1 MNSFRLSKRWPHLV
15 AVIFATYAL
24 VLLGNVYR
32 SQDQLRSAAEA
43 RLLADNRQ
51 LAAVLSDFVADQ
63 RNTALDLAASHE
75 IESYLVNKALGMSLR
90 YGLYANLDAIEDRFR
105 GKSEQ
110 KKVRGVPVYQR
121 IIYFD
126 ETGTPVADTA
136 AGEAAVEL
144 PAGAKDSP
152 RLVIDN
158 VRGQL
163 VASAPVLHRDTS
175 NGSVVTISDL
185 GLLYRFLLNATPEG
199 DIRQILLT
207 ESGQELTTTGKQPS
221 LSTIEAKALVQL
233 PVDKLSSLASLPTL
247 HRLADGHGMA
257 IRVPIVELPLSLAT
271 VLDEAEV
278 FGHITS
284 RRFIYAASA
293 VPLIILLAALMFSRI
308 QRRAEKFEQDFTE
321 SDQRRAALQGQNQV
335 LADEIARREAVEC
348 ELREKSSQLEVMTD
362 ELRESALQAE
372 LASRA
377 KSDFLAT
384 MSHEIRTPMNGIIGM
399 TDLVLE
405 TPLNDEQQEYLNIVK
420 TSADGL
426 LVIIN
431 DILDFS
437 KIEAGKLS
445 LESIPFNLSTLIRN
459 TLKPLAVHAAEKGLE
474 LLSEIPPDV
483 PAELIGDAGRLRQIL
498 VNLIGNAIKFTE
510 TGEIL
515 LKVELEA
522 TTDGKAQI
530 HLMISDTGIGIPAEK
545 QQLIFQ
551 AFSQEDTSIT
561 RRFGGTGLGLTIS
574 SRIVELM
581 SGRIWVES
589 QIEQGS
595 TFHLSIP
602 FEIDRNAADT
612 EPEIDLHGL
621 SALVVDDNATNRK
634 ILDRVLKR
642 AGMRVFEAEDGRVAL
657 NMLTARL
664 AMQDPFDIVI
674 TDYHM
679 PEMDGF
685 DLVERMRAMPQT
697 AGLKVIMLS
706 SGNMRGHAARCRELD
721 ISSNFSKPV
730 NHADLIHAMAA
741 LLRGR
746 QKPAHATPPDP
757 PQASRQVTPLRI
769 LVAEDNAINQKVI
782 TALLSGKLGH
792 HITLANNG
800 RKAIEL
806 HTRERFDVIL
816 MDIHMPEMDGLD
828 AVRLIRAQESG
839 QDNAYRIPVYALTAA
854 ALPEEREQG
863 LAAGVD
869 GYLTKPINVK
879 ELQQVLETIG
889 KKLPPTAT

>member
-1 MNSFRLSKRWPHLV
+1 MNSLGLAKRWPHLV
-15 AVIFATYAL
+15 AVIFVSYSL
-24 VLLGNVYR
+24 VLLGNVFR
-32 SQDQLRSAAEA
+32 SQDQLRAAAEA

-51 LAAVLSDFVADQ
+51 IAAMVSDFAADQ
-63 RNTALDLAASHE
+63 RNTVLDLAASHE
-75 IESYLVNKALGMSLR
+75 IESYLINKALGMSLR
-90 YGLYANLDAIEDRFR
+90 YGLYANLDAIEERFR

-110 KKVRGVPVYQR
+110 KKVRGLPVYHR

-126 ETGTPVADTA
+126 ETGAPVADTA
-136 AGEAAVEL
+136 AGEAAIAL
-144 PAGAKDSP
+144 PAGAADSP
-152 RLVIDN
+152 QLQIDRA
-158 VRGQL
+158 RGQL
-163 VASAPVLHRDTS
+163 VAAAPVLYRGTPS
-175 NGSVVTISDL
+175 GSVITVSDL
-185 GLLYRFLLNATPEG
+185 GLFYRYLLSSTPER

-207 ESGQELTTTGKQPS
+207 ETGQELTTTGQPPS
-221 LSTIEAKALVQL
+221 LSATEAKALAAL
-233 PVDKLSSLASLPTL
+233 PVNKLSSLTSSPTL
-247 HRLADGHGMA
+247 QRLAEEYGLA
-257 IRVPIVELPLSLAT
+257 IRVPIAELPLSLAT

-284 RRFIYAASA
+284 RRFLYAASA
-293 VPLIILLAALMFSRI
+293 VPLIILLVAFMFSRI
-308 QRRAEKFEQDFTE
+308 QQRAEKLAQDFAE
-321 SDQRRAALQGQNQV
+321 SDQRRVALQGQNQV
-335 LADEIARREAVEC
+335 LADEISRREAVER
-348 ELREKSSQLEVMTD
+348 ELREKSSQLETMAD

-405 TPLNDEQQEYLNIVK
+405 TRLNDEQQEYLNIVK

-459 TLKPLAVHAAEKGLE
+459 TLKPLAVHAADKGLE
-474 LLSEIPPDV
+474 LLSEIPPEV

-510 TGEIL
+510 KGEIL
-515 LKVELEA
+515 LKVESEA
-522 TTDGKAQI
+522 TSHDKARI

-581 SGRIWVES
+581 NGRIWVES
-589 QIEQGS
+589 QIGEGS

-612 EPEIDLHGL
+612 EPDIDLHGL

-642 AGMRVFEAEDGRVAL
+642 AGMRVFEAEDGPVAL
-657 NMLTARL
+657 NMLAARL
-664 AMQDPFDIVI
+664 ATQEPFDIVI

-679 PEMDGF
+679 PAMDGF
-685 DLVERMRAMPQT
+685 ELVQRIRAMPQA

-706 SGNMRGHAARCRELD
+706 SGNMRGHAARCRELG
-721 ISSNFSKPV
+721 ITSNFSKPV

-746 QKPAHATPPDP
+746 QKPANAAPPDP
-757 PQASRQVTPLRI
+757 PQASQQVTPLRI

-800 RKAIEL
+800 REAIEL
-806 HTRERFDVIL
+806 HMRERFDVIL

-839 QDNAYRIPVYALTAA
+839 QERADRIPVYALTAA

-863 LAAGVD
+863 MAAGVD

-879 ELQQVLETIG
+879 ELQHVLATIG
-889 KKLPPTAT
+889 ASSPGTT